1 MTFTLPDRFNMVRYF
16 LEHNLEAGRGS
27 SRALWCRGRDG
38 AVREYSY
45 ADVDGA
51 VNRAGRLLLD
61 LGVEPEQRVLLAIGD
76 GLDWVAAWLA
86 AIKIGAVACSVNP
99 LLPADDYAYYL
110 DYTRAK
116 VALSDL
122 DSTPRMLEVVRD
134 ARFLRAL
141 LVAEHDAPPAAPA
154 GTRASIVDWRR
165 AHAAQR
171 DQLSAADTWK
181 DDVAVWL
188 FTSGT
193 TGKPKAA
200 VHFHHDF
207 VFNAEHYA
215 KDVLQL
221 SPSDRTLG
229 VPKLFFGYATGT
241 NLLFPFAAGA
251 CVGLF
256 QDKSKPEV
264 ILDQVRRF
272 HPTVLCAVPTALNGL
287 LALEDAKRSD
297 FSGMRYATSAGEAL
311 PPELYHRFKDR
322 FGVEILDGIGSAEM
336 FHVFISNYPGKVRP
350 GTLGTLVPGYEARL
364 VGPDGTDAP
373 AGEPGTLWIMGGS
386 AALQYFAAREKSRA
400 TFLGDWVV
408 TADQFR
414 LDADGYFHYEG
425 RTDDMLKV
433 GGIFVSPLEI
443 ESCLLQHPS
452 VREVAVVGYTEDDLV
467 KPEAFVVV
475 NAGANAGSAL
485 AQELQ
490 AFVKTRLAPYKY
502 PRRVTFLDALPR
514 NDRGKCEKKMLRSAS
529 TTIGGAGA

>member
-45 ADVDGA
+45 ADVNGA

-141 LVAEHDAPPAAPA
+141 LVTEHDAPPAAPA

-373 AGEPGTLWIMGGS
+373 AGEPGTLWIKGGS

-475 NAGANAGSAL
+475 NASANAGSAL

-514 NDRGKCEKKMLRSAS
+514 NDRGKCEKKLLRSAS
-529 TTIGGAGA
+529 TTSGGAGA

>member
-16 LEHNLEAGRGS
+16 LEHNLEAGRGRT
-27 SRALWCRGRDG
+27 RALWCRGRDG
-38 AVREYSY
+38 SVREYDY
-45 ADVDGA
+45 AQVVA
-51 VNRAGRLLLD
+51 ATNRAGRLLID

-76 GLDWVAAWLA
+76 GLEWVAAWFA
-86 AIKIGAVACSVNP
+86 AIKIGAIACSVNP

-116 VALSDL
+116 VALCDL
-122 DSTPRMLEVVRD
+122 DSAPRMLEVLPQ
-134 ARFLRAL
+134 ARHLRAL
-141 LVAEHDAPPAAPA
+141 LVTEHGSTPSAPA
-154 GTRASIVDWRR
+154 GARATIVNWNE
-165 AHAAQR
+165 AHPSQPDR
-171 DQLSAADTWK
+171 LDVADTWK

-215 KDVLQL
+215 KDVLRL
-221 SPSDRTLG
+221 TPNDRTLG

-256 QDKSKPEV
+256 QDKSKPDV
-264 ILDQVRRF
+264 ILDQIRRF

-287 LALEDAKRSD
+287 LALENAARAD
-297 FSGMRYATSAGEAL
+297 FEGMRYATSAGEAL
-311 PPELYHRFKDR
+311 PPELYHRFIAR

-364 VGPDGTDAP
+364 VGPDGRDAP
-373 AGEPGTLWIMGGS
+373 AGEPGTLWIKGGS
-386 AALQYFAAREKSRA
+386 AALQYYAAREKSRA

-414 LDADGYFHYEG
+414 LDADAFFHYEG

-443 ESCLLQHPS
+443 ESCLLQHPA
-452 VREVAVVGYTEDDLV
+452 VREVAVIGYTEDDLV

-475 NAGANAGSAL
+475 NASHSASTAL

-490 AFVKTRLAPYKY
+490 SFVKTRLAPYKY
-502 PRRVTFLDALPR
+502 PRRVSFLDALPR
-514 NDRGKCEKKMLRSAS
+514 NDRGKCEKKLLRGGPSAS
-529 TTIGGAGA
+529 AGAGA